1 MYTSPVSVKV
11 RSASYSTPVHCDY
24 HLIHIKWDGGFMDL
38 VPPEVFTETDL
49 SKIRKIFKMSVNSDY
64 FYNTDTVEEWR
75 EALRFEEEYQQLI
88 LSEISSQY
96 DAGFA
101 EISAIR
107 DEKEAR
113 TKMRDLKS
121 RKNWALKQ
129 VEARRKK
136 MLKCAEILKELS
148 TKFR

>member
-1 MYTSPVSVKV
+1 
-11 RSASYSTPVHCDY
+11 
-24 HLIHIKWDGGFMDL
+24 MDL

-49 SKIRKIFKMSVNSDY
+49 PKIRKIFKMSVNSDY

-101 EISAIR
+101 EISATR
-107 DEKEAR
+107 DKKEAR